1 MYKKKI
7 VVFMLAITTI
17 LFLFMVTNVS
27 VNASGI
33 GSNSTGSSSITI
45 NPSHVTLLGGSGTSI
60 AYTVKLSSG
69 STWGTTI
76 NTVSVPNGLT
86 VTGLSYTGDPPY
98 SGTFTV
104 TASQTITPGN
114 YTIQLSATGDDPST
128 SNAILYITITG
139 TTSKNGV
146 GTSNVTLNPSH
157 VSLPKNSE
165 TSINYTVKLS
175 SGSTWGTTINTVSV
189 PNGLTVTGLPYTGD
203 PPYSG
208 TFTVTVSKTITP
220 GNYTIQLSATGDDP
234 STTNAIL
241 YITITNKTSTIPLPT
256 TSPPATANIYFPT
269 GSLAVYGYI
278 GILIILISIII
289 GFVLAKIDALNSYN
303 KKIIKYLFIFEII
316 SGIFLLTDDNIL
328 YSTAIFHW
336 AVLLMYVLVFIII
349 DYLLFTK
356 KELTKVYILSFLAS
370 GLLFLFLLGDL
381 FLNLPYTSFQS
392 NTNISWPYFF
402 GFGTTAISTFGISL
416 AFTIILILNNFV
428 MTGTLYYL
436 FKNIDQIKKLW

>member
-128 SNAILYITITG
+128 S
-139 TTSKNGV
+139 
-146 GTSNVTLNPSH
+146 
-157 VSLPKNSE
+157 
-165 TSINYTVKLS
+165 
-175 SGSTWGTTINTVSV
+175 
-189 PNGLTVTGLPYTGD
+189 
-203 PPYSG
+203 
-208 TFTVTVSKTITP
+208 
-220 GNYTIQLSATGDDP
+220 
-234 STTNAIL
+234 NAIL